1 MRESQVW
8 CFWNLC
14 IGFYMA
20 VSHTAPL
27 KLAFCFAS
35 VRFPFC
41 LTTSEKRRLC
51 GNRSFFFFKCLSVCS
66 SACRCVLTHSSPGAV
81 CVRAVAP
88 LVQAVAGSSQW
99 GPAPDEPSS
108 AGGPHT
114 QSSLRGEGGAVQ
126 ISGEK
131 GTDGR
136 EARRWEREK
145 QQDFRTYVMWVCTTV
160 LPQANSPNLNR
171 QRHQKNSKHSC
182 PREIYDYPWDL
193 THKHSRTTFSKG
205 QFGKIRLLK

>member
-1 MRESQVW
+1 MYLNSFKNEQQNVKESQ
-8 CFWNLC
+8 FWRFWHLC
-14 IGFYMA
+14 IGFYSYGSQSYGTFKA
-20 VSHTAPL
+20 RLLFNLFCVPL
-27 KLAFCFAS
+27 
-35 VRFPFC
+35 PFC

-51 GNRSFFFFKCLSVCS
+51 GNISFFEMSVCVCS
-66 SACRCVLTHSSPGAV
+66 SACRCVLTHGSPGAV

-88 LVQAVAGSSQW
+88 LVQAVAGSSRW

-108 AGGPHT
+108 AGGPHI

-145 QQDFRTYVMWVCTTV
+145 QQDFRTYVMRVCTTV

-171 QRHQKNSKHSC
+171 QRHQKIVNT
-182 PREIYDYPWDL
+182 PAQGRFMITLEI
-193 THKHSRTTFSKG
+193 
-205 QFGKIRLLK
+205 